1 MSWVTLFY
9 VNVKRQFF
17 KQYNHGQDNRAK
29 SALTF

>member
-9 VNVKRQFF
+9 VNVKREFF
-17 KQYNHGQDNRAK
+17 KQYKQGQYNRVK